1 MGSPKKLIHWQIK
14 LTDPTCDWTIQ
25 VTRSRAQKNRDRYK
39 YRDISK
45 SFNRQLVVAPGQ
57 RIGCCYLRPGKLH
70 RQGWEKGVLH
80 SPGDC
85 TRRRCLACSVSYY
98 PLTVKLSLCGP
109 YLLNLKFE
117 VDSVLRD
124 SGGSLS
130 WLPYFPIQWLKMK
143 EEALFLPLFPM

>member
-1 MGSPKKLIHWQIK
+1 MDSRDRLPLIHEQPSSQK
-14 LTDPTCDWTIQ
+14 TEPS
-25 VTRSRAQKNRDRYK
+25 RSRKRKEPLAFRYK

-45 SFNRQLVVAPGQ
+45 SFNRQLAVAPGQ

-80 SPGDC
+80 SSGDC

-109 YLLNLKFE
+109 YLFNLKFE
-117 VDSVLRD
+117 VDSFPRD